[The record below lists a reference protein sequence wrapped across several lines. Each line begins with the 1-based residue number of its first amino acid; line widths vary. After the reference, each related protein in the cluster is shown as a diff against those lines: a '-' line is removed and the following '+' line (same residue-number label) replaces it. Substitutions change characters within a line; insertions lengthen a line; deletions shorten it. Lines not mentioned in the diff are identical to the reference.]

1 MAEQK
6 RAPEIRL
13 DQLTGLRTILSP
25 ARADRPFDFGGA
37 STEPN
42 DDAREKCPFCE
53 GREDRTPPETWA
65 DRPGGGEPDT
75 PGWRVRAVPN
85 LYPALAQTWEDDSAG
100 APEGGSEEGDGLS
113 AASDPLRASSR
124 GREPDLF
131 RASLATGFHEV
142 IVNAPEHHTSLGQLD
157 DAELA
162 AAVAGWRERMRAY
175 AERAAYV
182 QLILNEG
189 REAGASLEHSH
200 AQLYALGFVPAAVA
214 RERERFSAYN
224 QHTMGGDLL
233 AEIASEEVRRKERLV
248 AIDDD
253 ALLVCPWASRSP
265 FELRIIP
272 RTAAASFERDGEVG
286 LGMLRTA
293 LRALEARFGSV
304 PQFNAWTITA
314 PRDAE
319 SFHWHLDIAPRIGI
333 RAGFEMSTGVELNVF
348 PPSAPRRSCARRLSR
363 VTLRAARSPSPSA
376 LHRRRQR
383 RGASLWPLGAAAARR
398 VRQGLRAPRR
408 RGGGPARRG
417 DLVPGACLGRPG
429 LRSRRRPG

>member
-1 MAEQK
+1 MTEQK
-6 RAPEIRL
+6 PRPEIRL
-13 DQLTGLRTILSP
+13 DQLTGLRTILAP
-25 ARADRPFDFGGA
+25 ARADRPFDFRGMRTDP
-37 STEPN
+37 SE
-42 DDAREKCPFCE
+42 DARENCPFCE
-53 GREDRTPPETWA
+53 GHEDRTPPETWA
-65 DRPGGGEPDT
+65 DRPGGGYHDT

-85 LYPALAQTWEDDSAG
+85 LYPALAQTWEDD
-100 APEGGSEEGDGLS
+100 APTSPQGGTEPGGGFS
-113 AASDPLRASSR
+113 AAGDPLRATSR

-131 RASLATGFHEV
+131 RASVATGFHEV
-142 IVNAPEHHTSLGQLD
+142 IVNAPRHHISLGQLD

-175 AERAAYV
+175 DERAAYV
-182 QLILNEG
+182 QLIINEG

-272 RTAAASFERDGEVG
+272 RAPAPSFEEDGEVG

-293 LRALEARFGSV
+293 LRALGARFESV

-314 PRDAE
+314 PRGAE
-319 SFHWHLDIAPRIGI
+319 SFHWHFDIAPRIGV

-348 PPSAPRRSCARRLSR
+348 PPE
-363 VTLRAARSPSPSA
+363 RAAGELREA
-376 LHRRRQR
+376 L
-383 RGASLWPLGAAAARR
+383 
-398 VRQGLRAPRR
+398 
-408 RGGGPARRG
+408 GG
-417 DLVPGACLGRPG
+417 
-429 LRSRRRPG
+429 